1 MRPSESSVWVDGT
14 LYARDSLPPEL
25 AVRFGTSLGLSPAC
39 YTRENA
45 LLEQHVAVLERAAAA
60 LGYSGFHPEAA
71 AESIAAV
78 DAPAALVA
86 LVPTPL
92 DHKAAAPGPDW
103 ILVAEPFA
111 APDRAEPLRLGPSP
125 SRRNHRSPTSST
137 LLLGDAELH
146 AGTRSARAAGHDDV
160 VWLNLDDVVS
170 CIAAG
175 TVVAEI
181 EGSVVTPPLADGVPS
196 TAWRTAVLDAR
207 AAVERRIDLDDLLA
221 ARAVAC
227 VWPWGS
233 VQAVAAVDDTTYADG
248 SLAVR
253 LDAVL
258 AAATRGS

>member
-1 MRPSESSVWVDGT
+1 M
-14 LYARDSLPPEL
+14 
-25 AVRFGTSLGLSPAC
+25 
-39 YTRENA
+39 
-45 LLEQHVAVLERAAAA
+45 
-60 LGYSGFHPEAA
+60 
-71 AESIAAV
+71 
-78 DAPAALVA
+78 
-86 LVPTPL
+86 
-92 DHKAAAPGPDW
+92 
-103 ILVAEPFA
+103 
-111 APDRAEPLRLGPSP
+111 
-125 SRRNHRSPTSST
+125 
-137 LLLGDAELH
+137 LLGDAELH